1 MRRLMISFAAAGTAL
16 AFATPAAAQYYPQQS
31 YGYGQQYG
39 GYGYNGYGQNNWGQ
53 VRQLR
58 ARLNNVERQINWLD
72 RRNVV
77 RDDRADRLRHEANN
91 LERQLR
97 VAARN
102 GLNPYE
108 ANNINGRIA
117 WLERQVQYSQSN
129 RYGGYGYGY
138 NGNNGYGHSGYGY
151 SDRDRDGRDDRY
163 EDDQGRDHD
172 D

>member
-1 MRRLMISFAAAGTAL
+1 MRKLMISLAAAGTAL
-16 AFATPAAAQYYPQQS
+16 AFATPAAAQYYPQQ
-31 YGYGQQYG
+31 YGQQYG
-39 GYGYNGYGQNNWGQ
+39 GYGYNGYGQNNWGEF
-53 VRQLR
+53 RQLK
-58 ARLNNVERQINWLD
+58 ARLDNVERQINRLD

-97 VAARN
+97 IAARN

-117 WLERQVQYSQSN
+117 WLERQVQYSQAN
-129 RYGGYGYGY
+129 RYGGYGNHGYG
-138 NGNNGYGHSGYGY
+138 NHNGYY
-151 SDRDRDGRDDRY
+151 DRDRDGRDDRY
-163 EDDQGRDHD
+163 ENDHGRDHD